1 MTINQAKGN
10 EMNAKQE
17 LAEYRAMAD
26 FLDEDFDFSEA
37 TQKEYNAL
45 AAEATAAGFYESQY
59 QFAADEYDM
68 THMVAVG
75 DATPLCGGDFEL
87 SDFSY
92 MMCASVIDSDALAS
106 NPHRAC
112 NNCAKEFA
120 AMNA

>member
-1 MTINQAKGN
+1 MEANETKGN

-75 DATPLCGGDFEL
+75 DATPLCGGDYEL
-87 SDFSY
+87 TDFSY
-92 MMCASVIDSDALAS
+92 MMAASVIDSDALAN
-106 NPHRAC
+106 NPALAC
-112 NNCAKEFA
+112 RECAQEFA
-120 AMNA
+120 AANA

>member
-1 MTINQAKGN
+1 MTTTEIT
-10 EMNAKQE
+10 

-26 FLDEDFDFSEA
+26 FLDDTDFDFSEA

-106 NPHRAC
+106 NPLRAC